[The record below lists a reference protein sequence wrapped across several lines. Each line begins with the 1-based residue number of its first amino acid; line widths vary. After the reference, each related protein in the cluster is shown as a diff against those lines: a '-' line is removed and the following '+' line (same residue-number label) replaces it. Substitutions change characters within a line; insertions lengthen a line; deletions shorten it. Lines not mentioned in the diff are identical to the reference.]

1 MEEFQSLIGALT
13 VSLNDQSRE
22 IFNFTTAFTWSSS
35 TKEWSHDLDPTNIFD
50 ELEEEITGEAV
61 EVQETED
68 EV

>member
-1 MEEFQSLIGALT
+1 MQFDEAVLMSMKKFREGKSLSLTKQLKEEGI
-13 VSLNDQSRE
+13 
-22 IFNFTTAFTWSSS
+22 IFTP
-35 TKEWSHDLDPTNIFD
+35 EYFD